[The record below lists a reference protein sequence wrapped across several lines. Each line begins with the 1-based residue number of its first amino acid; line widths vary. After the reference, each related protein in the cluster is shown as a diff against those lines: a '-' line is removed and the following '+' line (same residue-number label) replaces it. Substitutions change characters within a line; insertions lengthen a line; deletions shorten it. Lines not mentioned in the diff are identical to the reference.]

1 MPESLYLPRFEAA
14 VRPCSEDEAVAALHQ
29 TTRHVRVDSLCD
41 GLLVVGRHVDDL
53 VALLPQ
59 DVQHAAV
66 PQEVT
71 WRRKQMM
78 REKLKK
84 EHTPFFLLLSIIG
97 GFQNLRMYSI
107 CGNNLKFNNSI
118 VLFASSVEFI
128 VQHGFFCG

>member
-1 MPESLYLPRFEAA
+1 M
-14 VRPCSEDEAVAALHQ
+14 VR
-29 TTRHVRVDSLCD
+29 
-41 GLLVVGRHVDDL
+41 RHVDDL

-71 WRRKQMM
+71 WRQKQMM
-78 REKLKK
+78 QEKLKK

-97 GFQNLRMYSI
+97 GFQNLSMYSI

-118 VLFASSVEFI
+118 VFVCIISGVR